1 MKRKGEY
8 MDKAE
13 LAYFEKLFK
22 DYHTYNKKILL
33 RKAELTVKE
42 IDENV
47 GGGKSNIRAKTVE
60 NMVIKNLSDDRL
72 VFLEKVLEAIEY
84 TLDMIYIINPQ
95 FKKLVVE
102 KYFKN
107 GGIDT
112 WEDVAKRVGWSTS
125 QAYNIRYKTLEIF
138 ANRLGLANTL

>member
-1 MKRKGEY
+1 
-8 MDKAE
+8 MDKSE

-22 DYHTYNKKILL
+22 EYYSYDKKILL
-33 RKAELTVKE
+33 RKAELTVRE

-60 NMVIKNLSDDRL
+60 NMVIKHLSDERL
-72 VFLEKVLEAIEY
+72 VFLENAKDAIEY
-84 TLDMIYIINPQ
+84 TLDVIEMINPH
-95 FKKLVVE
+95 FKTLIVE

-107 GGIDT
+107 GGIET

-138 ANRLGLANTL
+138 ANKLGLANTL

>member
-1 MKRKGEY
+1 
-8 MDKAE
+8 MDKSE

-22 DYHTYNKKILL
+22 EYYSYDKKILL
-33 RKAELTVKE
+33 RKAELAVRE

-60 NMVIKNLSDDRL
+60 NMVIKQLSDERL
-72 VFLEKVLEAIEY
+72 VFLENAKDAIEY
-84 TLDMIYIINPQ
+84 TLDVIEMINPH
-95 FKKLVVE
+95 FKTLIVE

-107 GGIDT
+107 GGIET
-112 WEDVAKRVGWSTS
+112 WEGVAKRVGWSTS

-138 ANRLGLANTL
+138 ANKLGLANTL

>member
-1 MKRKGEY
+1 

-22 DYHTYNKKILL
+22 DYYTYDKKILL
-33 RKAELTVKE
+33 RKAELAVRE

-60 NMVIKNLSDDRL
+60 NMVIKQLSDERL
-72 VFLEKVLEAIEY
+72 VFLENAKDAIEY
-84 TLDMIYIINPQ
+84 TLNMIELINPQ
-95 FKKLVVE
+95 FKTLVVE

-107 GGIDT
+107 GGIET

-138 ANRLGLANTL
+138 ANKLGLANTL

>member
-1 MKRKGEY
+1 

-22 DYHTYNKKILL
+22 DYYTYDKKILL
-33 RKAELTVKE
+33 RKAELAVRE

-60 NMVIKNLSDDRL
+60 NMVIKQLSDERL
-72 VFLEKVLEAIEY
+72 VFLENVKDAIEY
-84 TLDMIYIINPQ
+84 TLNMVELINPQ
-95 FKKLVVE
+95 FKTLIVE

-107 GGIDT
+107 GGIET

-138 ANRLGLANTL
+138 ANKLGLANTL

>member
-1 MKRKGEY
+1 
-8 MDKAE
+8 MDKSE

-22 DYHTYNKKILL
+22 EYYSYDKKILL
-33 RKAELTVKE
+33 RKAELAVRE

-47 GGGKSNIRAKTVE
+47 GGGKNNIRAKTVE
-60 NMVIKNLSDDRL
+60 NMVIKQLSDERL
-72 VFLEKVLEAIEY
+72 VFLENAKDAIEY
-84 TLDMIYIINPQ
+84 TLDVIEMINPH
-95 FKKLVVE
+95 FKTLIVE

-107 GGIDT
+107 GGIET

-138 ANRLGLANTL
+138 ANKLGLANTL

>member
-1 MKRKGEY
+1 

-22 DYHTYNKKILL
+22 DYHTYDKKILL
-33 RKAELTVKE
+33 RKAELTYRE

-60 NMVIKNLSDDRL
+60 NMVIKQLSDERL
-72 VFLEKVLEAIEY
+72 VFLKNVKEAIEY
-84 TLDMIYIINPQ
+84 TLDVIEMINPH
-95 FKKLVVE
+95 FKTLIVE

-107 GGIDT
+107 GGIET

-138 ANRLGLANTL
+138 ANKLGLANTL

>member
-1 MKRKGEY
+1 

-22 DYHTYNKKILL
+22 DYYTYDKKILL

-60 NMVIKNLSDDRL
+60 NMVIKQLSDERL
-72 VFLEKVLEAIEY
+72 VFLENVKDAIEY
-84 TLDMIYIINPQ
+84 TLDVIEMINPH
-95 FKKLVVE
+95 FKTLIVE

-107 GGIDT
+107 GGIET

-138 ANRLGLANTL
+138 ANKLGLANTI

>member
-1 MKRKGEY
+1 
-8 MDKAE
+8 MDKSE

-22 DYHTYNKKILL
+22 EYYSYDKKILL
-33 RKAELTVKE
+33 RKAELTVRE

-60 NMVIKNLSDDRL
+60 NMVIKQLSDERL
-72 VFLEKVLEAIEY
+72 VFLENVKDAIEY
-84 TLDMIYIINPQ
+84 TLNMIELINPQ
-95 FKKLVVE
+95 FKTLIVE

-107 GGIDT
+107 GGIET

-138 ANRLGLANTL
+138 ANKLGLANTL

>member
-1 MKRKGEY
+1 

-22 DYHTYNKKILL
+22 DYYTYDKKILL
-33 RKAELTVKE
+33 RKAELAVRE

-60 NMVIKNLSDDRL
+60 NMVIKQLSDERL
-72 VFLEKVLEAIEY
+72 VFLENTKDAIEY
-84 TLDMIYIINPQ
+84 TLNMVELINPQ
-95 FKKLVVE
+95 FKTLIVE

-107 GGIDT
+107 GGIET

-138 ANRLGLANTL
+138 ANKLGLANTL

>member
-1 MKRKGEY
+1 
-8 MDKAE
+8 MDKSE

-22 DYHTYNKKILL
+22 EYYSYDKKILL
-33 RKAELTVKE
+33 RKAELAVRE

-60 NMVIKNLSDDRL
+60 NMVIKQLSDERL
-72 VFLEKVLEAIEY
+72 VFLENAKDAIEY
-84 TLDMIYIINPQ
+84 TLNVIEMINPH
-95 FKKLVVE
+95 FKTLIVE

-107 GGIDT
+107 GGIET

-138 ANRLGLANTL
+138 ANKLGLVNTL

>member
-1 MKRKGEY
+1 
-8 MDKAE
+8 MDKSE

-22 DYHTYNKKILL
+22 EYYSYDKKILL
-33 RKAELTVKE
+33 RKAELTVRE

-47 GGGKSNIRAKTVE
+47 GGGKSNIRAKIVE
-60 NMVIKNLSDDRL
+60 NMVIKQLSDERL
-72 VFLEKVLEAIEY
+72 VFLENVKDAIEY
-84 TLDMIYIINPQ
+84 TLDVIEMINPH
-95 FKKLVVE
+95 FKTLIVE

-107 GGIDT
+107 GGIET

-138 ANRLGLANTL
+138 ANKLGLANTL

>member
-1 MKRKGEY
+1 

-22 DYHTYNKKILL
+22 DYYTYDKKILL
-33 RKAELTVKE
+33 RKAELAVRE

-60 NMVIKNLSDDRL
+60 NMVIKQLSDERL
-72 VFLEKVLEAIEY
+72 VFLENTKDAIEY
-84 TLDMIYIINPQ
+84 TLNMVELINPQ
-95 FKKLVVE
+95 FKTLVIE

-107 GGIDT
+107 GGIET

-138 ANRLGLANTL
+138 ANKLGLANTL

>member
-1 MKRKGEY
+1 
-8 MDKAE
+8 MDKSE

-22 DYHTYNKKILL
+22 EYYSYDKKILL
-33 RKAELTVKE
+33 RKAELAVRE

-60 NMVIKNLSDDRL
+60 NMVIKQLSDERL
-72 VFLEKVLEAIEY
+72 VFLENAKDAIEY
-84 TLDMIYIINPQ
+84 TLDVIEMINPH
-95 FKKLVVE
+95 FKTLIVE

-107 GGIDT
+107 GGVET

-138 ANRLGLANTL
+138 ANKLGLANTL

>member
-1 MKRKGEY
+1 

-22 DYHTYNKKILL
+22 DYYTYDKKILL
-33 RKAELTVKE
+33 RKAELTVRE

-60 NMVIKNLSDDRL
+60 NMVIKQLSDERL
-72 VFLEKVLEAIEY
+72 VFLENVKDAIEY
-84 TLDMIYIINPQ
+84 TLDIIEMINPH
-95 FKKLVVE
+95 FKTLIIE

-107 GGIDT
+107 GGIET

-138 ANRLGLANTL
+138 ANKLGLANTL

>member
-1 MKRKGEY
+1 

-22 DYHTYNKKILL
+22 DYHTYDKKILL
-33 RKAELTVKE
+33 RKAELAVRE

-60 NMVIKNLSDDRL
+60 NMVIKQLSDERL
-72 VFLEKVLEAIEY
+72 VFLENTKDAIEY
-84 TLDMIYIINPQ
+84 TLNMVELINPQ
-95 FKKLVVE
+95 FKTLVIE

-107 GGIDT
+107 GGIET

-138 ANRLGLANTL
+138 ANKLGLANTL

>member
-22 DYHTYNKKILL
+22 DYYTYSKKILL
-33 RKAELTVKE
+33 RKAELAVKE

-138 ANRLGLANTL
+138 ANRLALANTL

>member
-1 MKRKGEY
+1 

-22 DYHTYNKKILL
+22 DYYTYDKKMLL
-33 RKAELTVKE
+33 RKAELAVRE

-60 NMVIKNLSDDRL
+60 NMVIKQLSDERL
-72 VFLEKVLEAIEY
+72 VFLENAKDAIEY
-84 TLDMIYIINPQ
+84 TLDVIEMINPH
-95 FKKLVVE
+95 FKTLIVE

-107 GGIDT
+107 GGIET

-138 ANRLGLANTL
+138 ANKLGLANTL

>member
-1 MKRKGEY
+1 
-8 MDKAE
+8 MDKSE

-22 DYHTYNKKILL
+22 EYYSYDEKILL
-33 RKAELTVKE
+33 RKAELSVRE

-60 NMVIKNLSDDRL
+60 NMVIKQLSDERL
-72 VFLEKVLEAIEY
+72 VFLENAKGAIEY
-84 TLDMIYIINPQ
+84 TLDVIEMINPH
-95 FKKLVVE
+95 FKTLIVE

-107 GGIDT
+107 GGIET

-138 ANRLGLANTL
+138 ANKLGLANTL

>member
-1 MKRKGEY
+1 

-22 DYHTYNKKILL
+22 DYYTYDKKILL
-33 RKAELTVKE
+33 RKAELAVRE

-60 NMVIKNLSDDRL
+60 NMVIKQLSDERL
-72 VFLEKVLEAIEY
+72 VFLENAKDAIEY
-84 TLDMIYIINPQ
+84 TLNMVELINPQ
-95 FKKLVVE
+95 FKTLVVE

-107 GGIDT
+107 GGIET

-138 ANRLGLANTL
+138 ANKLGLANTL

>member
-1 MKRKGEY
+1 
-8 MDKAE
+8 MDKSE

-22 DYHTYNKKILL
+22 EYYSYDKKILL
-33 RKAELTVKE
+33 RKAELTVRE

-60 NMVIKNLSDDRL
+60 NMVIKQLSDERL
-72 VFLEKVLEAIEY
+72 VFLENVKDAIEY
-84 TLDMIYIINPQ
+84 TLDMIEMINPH
-95 FKKLVVE
+95 FKTLIVE

-107 GGIDT
+107 GGVET

-138 ANRLGLANTL
+138 ANKLGLANTL

>member
-1 MKRKGEY
+1 
-8 MDKAE
+8 MDKSE

-22 DYHTYNKKILL
+22 EYYAYDKKILL
-33 RKAELTVKE
+33 RKAELAVRE

-60 NMVIKNLSDDRL
+60 NMVIKQLSDERL
-72 VFLEKVLEAIEY
+72 VFLENVKDAIEY
-84 TLDMIYIINPQ
+84 TLNMVELINPQ
-95 FKKLVVE
+95 FKTLVVE

-107 GGIDT
+107 GGIET

-138 ANRLGLANTL
+138 ANKLGLANTL

>member
-1 MKRKGEY
+1 
-8 MDKAE
+8 MDKSE

-22 DYHTYNKKILL
+22 EYYSYDKKILL
-33 RKAELTVKE
+33 RKAELAVRE

-60 NMVIKNLSDDRL
+60 NMVIKQLSDERL
-72 VFLEKVLEAIEY
+72 VFLENTKDAIEY
-84 TLDMIYIINPQ
+84 TLNMVELINPH
-95 FKKLVVE
+95 FKTLIVE

-107 GGIDT
+107 GGIET

-138 ANRLGLANTL
+138 ANKLGLANTL

>member
-1 MKRKGEY
+1 
-8 MDKAE
+8 MDKSE

-22 DYHTYNKKILL
+22 EYYSYDKKILL
-33 RKAELTVKE
+33 RKAELTVRE

-60 NMVIKNLSDDRL
+60 NMVIKQLSDERL
-72 VFLEKVLEAIEY
+72 VFLENVKDAIEY
-84 TLDMIYIINPQ
+84 TLDMIEMINPH
-95 FKKLVVE
+95 FKTLIVE

-107 GGIDT
+107 GGIET

-138 ANRLGLANTL
+138 ANKLGLVNSL

>member
-1 MKRKGEY
+1 
-8 MDKAE
+8 MDKSE

-22 DYHTYNKKILL
+22 EYYAYDKKILL
-33 RKAELTVKE
+33 RKAELAVRE

-60 NMVIKNLSDDRL
+60 NMVIKQLSDERL
-72 VFLEKVLEAIEY
+72 VFLENVKDAIEY
-84 TLDMIYIINPQ
+84 TLNMIELINPQ
-95 FKKLVVE
+95 FKTLVVE

-107 GGIDT
+107 GGIET

-138 ANRLGLANTL
+138 ANKLGLANTL

>member
-1 MKRKGEY
+1 
-8 MDKAE
+8 MDKSE

-22 DYHTYNKKILL
+22 DYCSYDKKILL
-33 RKAELTVKE
+33 RKAELAVRE

-60 NMVIKNLSDDRL
+60 NMVIKQLSDERL
-72 VFLEKVLEAIEY
+72 VFLENAKDAIEY
-84 TLDMIYIINPQ
+84 TLDVIEMINPH
-95 FKKLVVE
+95 FKTLIVE

-107 GGIDT
+107 GGIET

-138 ANRLGLANTL
+138 ANKLGLANTL

>member
-1 MKRKGEY
+1 
-8 MDKAE
+8 MDKSE

-22 DYHTYNKKILL
+22 EYYSYDKKILL
-33 RKAELTVKE
+33 RKAELTVRE

-60 NMVIKNLSDDRL
+60 NMVIKQLSDERL
-72 VFLEKVLEAIEY
+72 VFLKNVKDAIEY
-84 TLDMIYIINPQ
+84 TLAMIEMINPQ
-95 FKKLVVE
+95 FKTLIVE

-107 GGIDT
+107 SGIDT

>member
-1 MKRKGEY
+1 
-8 MDKAE
+8 MDKSE

-22 DYHTYNKKILL
+22 EYYTYDKKILL
-33 RKAELTVKE
+33 RKAELTVRE

-60 NMVIKNLSDDRL
+60 NMVIKQLSDERL
-72 VFLEKVLEAIEY
+72 VFLENVKNAIEY
-84 TLDMIYIINPQ
+84 TLDMIEMINPQ
-95 FKKLVVE
+95 FKTLIVE

-107 GGIDT
+107 GGIET

-138 ANRLGLANTL
+138 ANKLGLANTL

>member
-1 MKRKGEY
+1 
-8 MDKAE
+8 MDKSE

-22 DYHTYNKKILL
+22 EYYSYDKKILL

-60 NMVIKNLSDDRL
+60 NMVIKQLSDERL
-72 VFLEKVLEAIEY
+72 VFLENVKDAIEY
-84 TLDMIYIINPQ
+84 TLDVIEMINPH
-95 FKKLVVE
+95 FKTLIVE

-107 GGIDT
+107 GGIET

-138 ANRLGLANTL
+138 ANKLGLANTL

>member
-1 MKRKGEY
+1 
-8 MDKAE
+8 MDKSE

-22 DYHTYNKKILL
+22 EYYAYDKKILL
-33 RKAELTVKE
+33 RKAELAVRE

-60 NMVIKNLSDDRL
+60 NMVIKQLSDERL
-72 VFLEKVLEAIEY
+72 VFLENAKDAIEY
-84 TLDMIYIINPQ
+84 TLDVIEMLNPH
-95 FKKLVVE
+95 FKTLIVE

-107 GGIDT
+107 GGIET

-138 ANRLGLANTL
+138 ANKLGLANTL

>member
-1 MKRKGEY
+1 
-8 MDKAE
+8 MDKSE

-22 DYHTYNKKILL
+22 EYYSYDKKILL
-33 RKAELTVKE
+33 RKAELAVRE

-60 NMVIKNLSDDRL
+60 NMVIKRLSDERL
-72 VFLEKVLEAIEY
+72 VFLENAKDAIEY
-84 TLDMIYIINPQ
+84 TLDVIEMINPH
-95 FKKLVVE
+95 FKTLIVE

-107 GGIDT
+107 GGIET

-138 ANRLGLANTL
+138 ANKLGLANTL

>member
-1 MKRKGEY
+1 
-8 MDKAE
+8 MDKSE

-22 DYHTYNKKILL
+22 DYYSYDKKILL
-33 RKAELTVKE
+33 RKAELAVRE

-60 NMVIKNLSDDRL
+60 NMVIKQLSDERL
-72 VFLEKVLEAIEY
+72 VFLENVKDAIEY
-84 TLDMIYIINPQ
+84 TLDVIEMINPH
-95 FKKLVVE
+95 FKTLIVE

-107 GGIDT
+107 GGIET

-138 ANRLGLANTL
+138 ANKLGLANTL

>member
-1 MKRKGEY
+1 

-22 DYHTYNKKILL
+22 DYYTYSKKILL
-33 RKAELTVKE
+33 RKAELAVKE

>member
-1 MKRKGEY
+1 

-22 DYHTYNKKILL
+22 DYYTYSKKILL
-33 RKAELTVKE
+33 RKAELAVKE

-84 TLDMIYIINPQ
+84 TLDMICIINPQ
-95 FKKLVVE
+95 FKELVVE

>member
-1 MKRKGEY
+1 

-22 DYHTYNKKILL
+22 DYYTYDKKILL
-33 RKAELTVKE
+33 RKAELAVRD

-60 NMVIKNLSDDRL
+60 NMVIKQLSDERL
-72 VFLEKVLEAIEY
+72 VFLENAKDAIEY
-84 TLDMIYIINPQ
+84 TLDVIEMINPH
-95 FKKLVVE
+95 FKTLIVE

-107 GGIDT
+107 GGIET

-138 ANRLGLANTL
+138 ANKLGLANTL

>member
-1 MKRKGEY
+1 
-8 MDKAE
+8 MDKSE

-22 DYHTYNKKILL
+22 EYYSYDKKILL
-33 RKAELTVKE
+33 RKAELAVRE

-60 NMVIKNLSDDRL
+60 NMVIKQLSDERL
-72 VFLEKVLEAIEY
+72 VFLENAKDAIEY
-84 TLDMIYIINPQ
+84 TLDVIEMINPH
-95 FKKLVVE
+95 FKTLIVE

-107 GGIDT
+107 GGIET
-112 WEDVAKRVGWSTS
+112 WEEVAKRVGWSTS

-138 ANRLGLANTL
+138 ANKLGLANTL

>member
-1 MKRKGEY
+1 
-8 MDKAE
+8 MDKSE

-22 DYHTYNKKILL
+22 EYYSYDKKILL
-33 RKAELTVKE
+33 RKAELAVRE

-47 GGGKSNIRAKTVE
+47 GGGKSNIRSKTVE
-60 NMVIKNLSDDRL
+60 NMVIKHLSDERL
-72 VFLEKVLEAIEY
+72 VFLENAKDAIEY
-84 TLDMIYIINPQ
+84 TLDVIEMINPH
-95 FKKLVVE
+95 FKTLIVE

-107 GGIDT
+107 GGIET

-138 ANRLGLANTL
+138 ANKLGLANTL